1 MPITIPHKKYETAL
15 SRISYSP
22 YNHNVLQSQLFYAF
36 VLCGSIQALTVFSVV
51 YKYNITLVIVYT
63 YDIAASA

>member
-1 MPITIPHKKYETAL
+1 MKLLCPEFPTVLTITI
-15 SRISYSP
+15 
-22 YNHNVLQSQLFYAF
+22 VLQSQLFYVF
-36 VLCGSIQALTVFSVV
+36 VLFGSIQALTQTVSNVV